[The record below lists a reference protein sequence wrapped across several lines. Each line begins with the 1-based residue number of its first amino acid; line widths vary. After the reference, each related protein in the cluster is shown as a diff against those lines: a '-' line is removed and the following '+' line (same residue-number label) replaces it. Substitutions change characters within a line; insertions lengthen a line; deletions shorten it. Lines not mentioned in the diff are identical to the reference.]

1 MDVLEIKR
9 EFLKG
14 KKRYGAP
21 KIKNR
26 LEHRGVIIGINR
38 VRRLMREEGL
48 IPIVL
53 KKYRYST
60 KEGKNVEGLKNEL
73 NRDFRSEKYGEKI
86 VGDITYI

>member
-1 MDVLEIKR
+1 MEIKK

-53 KKYRYST
+53 KKYRYEFSNVSFRKNSSKTFKGKYST
-60 KEGKNVEGLKNEL
+60 Y
-73 NRDFRSEKYGEKI
+73 R
-86 VGDITYI
+86 